1 MWARSDSSILP
12 PDPSLP
18 GPAIPCQTDA
28 CAPGFTIAV
37 VERDTGLSTDTLR
50 VWERRYLFP
59 VPGRDVHGERLYSR
73 EQLEQLRLIKR
84 LLDTGHRPEQVVG
97 LPHAALQ
104 ALGRQA
110 GGKKQ
115 RPQGQRGKTAVTA
128 AGDPPAGG
136 AAPPQIQA
144 CFELVKR
151 HDALGLRR
159 TLAAAVQE
167 LDLASFVSTL
177 VAPLNTLIGDAWM
190 DGRLEI
196 FEEHFYTESVTAVLR
211 HGISSLGVGRA
222 ASPRVLLTTFPQESH
237 GLGLLMAEAFLAL
250 QGCNCLSLG
259 VQTPVP
265 DIARAVLAHGARI
278 VVLSFSAS
286 LNPKDVTQGLGD
298 LRGLLSPTVEIW
310 TGAGPAPSCSAE
322 ARRARGCWTVLPP
335 SSRNSSAGARCSP
348 ERRAAFWRL
357 LPLPKAGATV

>member
-1 MWARSDSSILP
+1 MPP
-12 PDPSLP
+12 PDPSPP
-18 GPAIPCQTDA
+18 GPVIPCPADVS
-28 CAPGFTIAV
+28 APGFTIAA
-37 VERDTGLSTDTLR
+37 VERDTGLSKDTLR
-50 VWERRYLFP
+50 VWERRYRFP
-59 VPGRDVHGERLYSR
+59 LPGRDAHGERLYSR

-84 LLDTGHRPEQVVG
+84 LLDAGHRPGQVVG
-97 LPHAALQ
+97 LPHAELQ

-110 GGKKQ
+110 GGNRQ
-115 RPQGQRGKTAVTA
+115 RLQGQRSKAAVA
-128 AGDPPAGG
+128 AGDAPAGG
-136 AAPPQIQA
+136 AAAPRIQA

-159 TLAAAVQE
+159 TLAAALQA
-167 LDLASFVSTL
+167 LGLASFVSTL

-190 DGRLEI
+190 EGQLEI

-211 HGISSLGVGRA
+211 QGISSLGVGAA

-237 GLGLLMAEAFLAL
+237 GLGLLMAETFLAL

-265 DIARAVLAHGARI
+265 EIARAVLAHGARI

-298 LRGLLSPTVEIW
+298 LRGLLPSAVEIW
-310 TGAGPAPSCSAE
+310 TGGACPVLQRRSLPGVHVLDSFAAIEPE
-322 ARRARGCWTVLPP
+322 LQRWRRAQP
-335 SSRNSSAGARCSP
+335 
-348 ERRAAFWRL
+348 
-357 LPLPKAGATV
+357 

>member
-1 MWARSDSSILP
+1 MPP

-18 GPAIPCQTDA
+18 GPVISGQADV
-28 CAPGFTIAV
+28 CAPGFTIAA
-37 VERDTGLSTDTLR
+37 VERDTGLSKDTLR

-59 VPGRDVHGERLYSR
+59 VPGRDAHGERLYSR

-84 LLDTGHRPEQVVG
+84 LLDAGHRPGQVVG
-97 LPHAALQ
+97 LPTAELQ

-110 GGKKQ
+110 GVNKQ
-115 RPQGQRGKTAVTA
+115 RPQGLRGKTAVTVA
-128 AGDPPAGG
+128 ADVLA
-136 AAPPQIQA
+136 PQIQA

-151 HDALGLRR
+151 HDAPGLRH

-167 LDLASFVSTL
+167 LGLASFVSTL
-177 VAPLNTLIGDAWM
+177 VAPLNSLIGDAWL
-190 DGRLEI
+190 DGRLEV

-211 HGISSLGVGRA
+211 HGISNLGMAGV

-237 GLGLLMAEAFLAL
+237 GLGLLMAETFLAL
-250 QGCNCLSLG
+250 QACNCLSLG

-265 DIARAVLAHGARI
+265 DIARAVSAHGAQI

-298 LRGLLSPTVEIW
+298 LRGLLPPAVEIW
-310 TGAGPAPSCSAE
+310 TGGACPVLQ
-322 ARRARGCWTVLPP
+322 RRSVPGVRVLD
-335 SSRNSSAGARCSP
+335 SFAAIEP
-348 ERRAAFWRL
+348 ELQRWHQAQ
-357 LPLPKAGATV
+357 P

>member
-1 MWARSDSSILP
+1 MPS

-18 GPAIPCQTDA
+18 GPVISRQADA
-28 CAPGFTIAV
+28 CAPGFTIAA
-37 VERDTGLSTDTLR
+37 VERDTGLSKDTLR

-59 VPGRDVHGERLYSR
+59 VPRRDVHGERLYSR

-84 LLDTGHRPEQVVG
+84 LLDTGHRPGQVVG
-97 LPHAALQ
+97 LPHAELQ
-104 ALGRQA
+104 ALGRQT
-110 GGKKQ
+110 GGNKQ
-115 RPQGQRGKTAVTA
+115 RSQVQRGKTAKTATA
-128 AGDPPAGG
+128 AADVLA
-136 AAPPQIQA
+136 PQIQA

-167 LDLASFVSTL
+167 LGLAAFVSTL

-190 DGRLEI
+190 DGRLEV

-211 HGISSLGVGRA
+211 HGISSLGVAGV

-237 GLGLLMAEAFLAL
+237 GLGLLMAETFLAL

-265 DIARAVLAHGARI
+265 DIARAVSAHGAQI

-298 LRGLLSPTVEIW
+298 LRGLLPPAVEIW
-310 TGAGPAPSCSAE
+310 TGGACPVLQ
-322 ARRARGCWTVLPP
+322 RRGLPGVRVLD
-335 SSRNSSAGARCSP
+335 SFAAIEP
-348 ERRAAFWRL
+348 ELQRWRRTQ
-357 LPLPKAGATV
+357 P

>member
-1 MWARSDSSILP
+1 MPS

-18 GPAIPCQTDA
+18 GPVIPCQADA
-28 CAPGFTIAV
+28 YSPGFTIAA
-37 VERDTGLSTDTLR
+37 VERDTGLSKDTLR

-84 LLDTGHRPEQVVG
+84 LLDTGHRPGQVVG
-97 LPHAALQ
+97 LPHAELQ

-110 GGKKQ
+110 GGNSQ
-115 RPQGQRGKTAVTA
+115 RSQGRRGKAAITATAA
-128 AGDPPAGG
+128 AGDAPAGDVL
-136 AAPPQIQA
+136 APQIQA

-151 HDALGLRR
+151 HDAQGLHR
-159 TLAAAVQE
+159 TLATAVQA
-167 LDLASFVSTL
+167 LGLASFVSTL

-211 HGISSLGVGRA
+211 HGISSLGVAGA
-222 ASPRVLLTTFPQESH
+222 DASPRVLLTTFPQESH
-237 GLGLLMAEAFLAL
+237 GLGLLMAETFLAL
-250 QGCNCLSLG
+250 QGCHCLSLG

-265 DIARAVLAHGARI
+265 DIARAVSAHGAQI
-278 VVLSFSAS
+278 AVLSFSAS

-298 LRGLLSPTVEIW
+298 LRGLLPPAVEIW
-310 TGAGPAPSCSAE
+310 TGGACPVLQ
-322 ARRARGCWTVLPP
+322 RRSVPGVRVLD
-335 SSRNSSAGARCSP
+335 RFAAIEP
-348 ERRAAFWRL
+348 ELQRWRQAQ
-357 LPLPKAGATV
+357 P

>member
-1 MWARSDSSILP
+1 MLP

-18 GPAIPCQTDA
+18 GPVIPCQADA
-28 CAPGFTIAV
+28 SAPGFTIAA
-37 VERDTGLSTDTLR
+37 VERDTGLSKDTLR

-59 VPGRDVHGERLYSR
+59 VPGRDAHGERLYSR

-84 LLDTGHRPEQVVG
+84 LLDTGHRPGQVVG
-97 LPHAALQ
+97 LPHAELQ

-110 GGKKQ
+110 GGNKQ
-115 RPQGQRGKTAVTA
+115 RSQGQRGKAAKTATA
-128 AGDPPAGG
+128 AGDPPARDVP
-136 AAPPQIQA
+136 APQIQA

-151 HDALGLRR
+151 HDALGLRH
-159 TLAAAVQE
+159 TLATAVQA
-167 LDLASFVSTL
+167 LGLASFVSTL

-190 DGRLEI
+190 DGRLEV

-211 HGISSLGVGRA
+211 HGISSLGVGVA

-237 GLGLLMAEAFLAL
+237 GLGLLMAETFLAL
-250 QGCNCLSLG
+250 QGCHCLSLG

-265 DIARAVLAHGARI
+265 EIARAVLAHGAQI

-298 LRGLLSPTVEIW
+298 LRGLLPPAIEIW
-310 TGAGPAPSCSAE
+310 TGGACPALQ
-322 ARRARGCWTVLPP
+322 RRSVPGVRVLD
-335 SSRNSSAGARCSP
+335 SFAAIEP
-348 ERRAAFWRL
+348 ELQRWRQAQ
-357 LPLPKAGATV
+357 P

>member
-1 MWARSDSSILP
+1 MLP

-18 GPAIPCQTDA
+18 GPVIPCQA
-28 CAPGFTIAV
+28 EAYAPGFTIAA
-37 VERDTGLSTDTLR
+37 VERDTGLSKDTLR

-84 LLDTGHRPEQVVG
+84 LLDTGHRPGQVVG
-97 LPHAALQ
+97 LPHAELQ

-110 GGKKQ
+110 GGSKQ
-115 RPQGQRGKTAVTA
+115 RPQGPRGKTAVMT
-128 AGDPPAGG
+128 AGDVLA
-136 AAPPQIQA
+136 PQIQT

-151 HDALGLRR
+151 HDALGLRH
-159 TLAAAVQE
+159 TLSAAVQA
-167 LDLASFVSTL
+167 LGLASFVSTL

-211 HGISSLGVGRA
+211 HGISSLGVGAA

-237 GLGLLMAEAFLAL
+237 GLGLLMVETFLAL

-286 LNPKDVTQGLGD
+286 LNPKDVTQGLRD
-298 LRGLLSPTVEIW
+298 LRGLLPPAVEIW
-310 TGAGPAPSCSAE
+310 TGGACP
-322 ARRARGCWTVLPP
+322 VLQ
-335 SSRNSSAGARCSP
+335 RCSLPGVRVLASFAAIEP
-348 ERRAAFWRL
+348 ELLRWRQAQ
-357 LPLPKAGATV
+357 P

>member
-1 MWARSDSSILP
+1 MPPPDSSP
-12 PDPSLP
+12 P
-18 GPAIPCQTDA
+18 GPVIPGQADTP
-28 CAPGFTIAV
+28 APGFTIAA
-37 VERDTGLSTDTLR
+37 VERDTGLSKDTLR
-50 VWERRYLFP
+50 VWERRYRFP
-59 VPGRDVHGERLYSR
+59 LPDRDVHGERLYSR

-84 LLDTGHRPEQVVG
+84 LLDAGHRPGQVVG
-97 LPHAALQ
+97 LPHAELQ

-110 GGKKQ
+110 GGNRQ
-115 RPQGQRGKTAVTA
+115 RPQGQRGRTAVA
-128 AGDPPAGG
+128 AGDAPAGG
-136 AAPPQIQA
+136 AAAPQIQA

-151 HDALGLRR
+151 HDAPGLRR
-159 TLAAAVQE
+159 TLATAAQE
-167 LDLASFVSTL
+167 LGLASFVSTL

-211 HGISSLGVGRA
+211 QGISSLGVGAA

-237 GLGLLMAEAFLAL
+237 GLGLLMAETFLTL

-265 DIARAVLAHGARI
+265 EIARAVLAHEASI

-298 LRGLLSPTVEIW
+298 LRGLLPPAVEIW
-310 TGAGPAPSCSAE
+310 AGGACPVLQ
-322 ARRARGCWTVLPP
+322 RRRLAGVRVLD
-335 SSRNSSAGARCSP
+335 SFAAIEP
-348 ERRAAFWRL
+348 ELQRWRQAQ
-357 LPLPKAGATV
+357 P

>member
-1 MWARSDSSILP
+1 MPS

-18 GPAIPCQTDA
+18 GPVIPCQA
-28 CAPGFTIAV
+28 NAYSPGFTIAA
-37 VERDTGLSTDTLR
+37 VERDTGLSKDTLR

-84 LLDTGHRPEQVVG
+84 LLDTGHRPGQVVG
-97 LPHAALQ
+97 LPHAELQ

-110 GGKKQ
+110 GAN
-115 RPQGQRGKTAVTA
+115 RPRSQGRRGKTAITATAA
-128 AGDPPAGG
+128 AGDVL
-136 AAPPQIQA
+136 APEIQA

-151 HDALGLRR
+151 HDVLGLRR
-159 TLAAAVQE
+159 TLAAAAQA
-167 LDLASFVSTL
+167 LGLAPFVSTL

-190 DGRLEI
+190 NGRLEI

-211 HGISSLGVGRA
+211 HGISGLAGGGD

-237 GLGLLMAEAFLAL
+237 GLGLLMAETFLAL
-250 QGCNCLSLG
+250 QGCHCLSLG

-265 DIARAVLAHGARI
+265 DIARAVSAHGAQI

-298 LRGLLSPTVEIW
+298 LRGLLPPAVEIW
-310 TGAGPAPSCSAE
+310 TGGACPVLQRRSVPGVRVLDRFAAIEPE
-322 ARRARGCWTVLPP
+322 LQRWRRAQP
-335 SSRNSSAGARCSP
+335 
-348 ERRAAFWRL
+348 
-357 LPLPKAGATV
+357 